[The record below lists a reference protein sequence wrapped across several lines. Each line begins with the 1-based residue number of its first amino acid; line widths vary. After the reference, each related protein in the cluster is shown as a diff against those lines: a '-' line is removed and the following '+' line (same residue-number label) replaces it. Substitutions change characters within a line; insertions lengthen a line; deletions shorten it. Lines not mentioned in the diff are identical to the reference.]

1 VCVDRSG
8 DMLGNDAAT
17 GADCIGYEERRS
29 MFTDCSGCK
38 VTPPIRAVTKS
49 RQRRGGA

>member
-8 DMLGNDAAT
+8 DMAGNDAET

-38 VTPPIRAVTKS
+38 VIPPIQAFVES
-49 RQRRGGA
+49 R